1 MLWTEQEIVK
11 WPQPVPALE
20 KGRSA
25 FGRLRLLVLQAPVVL
40 KVSRVRCPS
49 IPNHAASSPIFR
61 VDTRCLATADGRNVF
76 FDNSVCF
83 EYFRPM
89 SRISI
94 EVTPQQHR
102 RLKAVAALSGQ
113 SIKDYILSQSIPGEN
128 IESENP
134 LQPLESFLEQRISQ
148 AASGGISGRSVSEI
162 WADVQSTKA

>member
-1 MLWTEQEIVK
+1 MEET
-11 WPQPVPALE
+11 
-20 KGRSA
+20 
-25 FGRLRLLVLQAPVVL
+25 
-40 KVSRVRCPS
+40 
-49 IPNHAASSPIFR
+49 
-61 VDTRCLATADGRNVF
+61 
-76 FDNSVCF
+76 
-83 EYFRPM
+83 YFSHM

-128 IESENP
+128 IESGNP

-162 WADVQSTKA
+162 WADVQSKKA